1 MKKTT
6 LLVAAVLLVASA
18 LPAFADDKAKTSD
31 PAYVTSILKELGKYQ
46 SDEADVNSHIKT
58 FDTLDFDVY
67 SNQKWD
73 RLAESHSPDI
83 VVHYPDGSITKG
95 LANHIEMLKPM
106 FVFAPDTKIASHP
119 VKFGSGEW
127 TAVIG
132 EMKGTFTRPLPIG
145 DGKFIAPTNK
155 PYHIWMATIGHWNKD
170 NVMDEEFLFW
180 DNAEFAKEIGLTQ

>member
-1 MKKTT
+1 MKKLTLFAAAT
-6 LLVAAVLLVASA
+6 LLVATAS
-18 LPAFADDKAKTSD
+18 FAEDKAKAPD
-31 PAYVTSILKELGKYQ
+31 AAYVTSILKELGKYQ
-46 SDEADVNSHIKT
+46 ADEAAVNSHIKT

-73 RLAESHSPDI
+73 RLAESHSADI
-83 VVHYPDGSITKG
+83 VVHYPDGSTTKG
-95 LANHIEMLKPM
+95 LANHIDMLKPM
-106 FVFAPDTKIASHP
+106 FVFAPDTKIKSHP

-132 EMKGTFTRPLPIG
+132 EMSGTFTKPMPIG
-145 DGKFIAPTNK
+145 GGKTIPATNK
-155 PYHIWMATIGHWNKD
+155 TFHLTMSTIGHWNKD